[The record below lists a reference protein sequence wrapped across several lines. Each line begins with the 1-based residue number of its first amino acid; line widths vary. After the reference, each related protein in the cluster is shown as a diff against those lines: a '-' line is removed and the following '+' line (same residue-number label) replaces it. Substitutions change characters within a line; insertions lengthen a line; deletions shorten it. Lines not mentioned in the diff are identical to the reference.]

1 SCRPLRR
8 RRALA
13 VHRHNDG
20 SACRFTR
27 GRGPVQLVYSE
38 PHADRPAA
46 LRRERRLK
54 RWTRAKKEAL
64 IAGDLALL
72 KRLRRRD
79 GSAWSGRG
87 LAVDLHPG
95 RERVSW
101 ADLEPATC
109 VIAM

>member
-1 SCRPLRR
+1 VHYVYILRC
-8 RRALA
+8 ADGVLYIGETHDLA
-13 VHRHNDG
+13 WRIDRHNDG

-72 KRLRRRD
+72 KRL
-79 GSAWSGRG
+79 
-87 LAVDLHPG
+87 
-95 RERVSW
+95 
-101 ADLEPATC
+101 
-109 VIAM
+109 